1 MFSVGK
7 KSQRSA
13 FSFEVVIEE
22 ETTLRCQIS
31 LIAKK
36 RARENNLG
44 VGVRWW
50 R

>member
-13 FSFEVVIEE
+13 FSLEVVIEE
-22 ETTLRCQIS
+22 ATLRCQIS
-31 LIAKK
+31 LIAEE

-44 VGVRWW
+44 
-50 R
+50 